1 MNTCILLVEGWND
14 RCVVTS
20 LCKYYNVEENFNIE
34 PCNGIDNVL
43 KRFKLML
50 GNPSAYRRIG
60 IMVDADTDITKRWN
74 QVIGIL
80 KRSGKY
86 DCSNH
91 VLPTGGLVLHPR
103 DSHDSIIGIWIM
115 PDNQLNGML
124 EDFVAQ
130 LASPGDV
137 LMKKANSVLNELE
150 VEKIQRYKAVHR
162 PKAQIHTF
170 LAWQDE
176 PGYPMGTAITKKIL
190 NPGSGQAKPFI
201 EWLEKLFI
209 V

>member
-1 MNTCILLVEGWND
+1 MNTCILLVEGKND
-14 RCVVTS
+14 LHVVTS
-20 LCKYYNVEENFNIE
+20 LCKYYNVEEKFHIQ
-34 PCNGIDNVL
+34 PCKGIDKVL
-43 KRFKLML
+43 DNFKQML
-50 GNPSAYRRIG
+50 KNPSAYRRIG
-60 IMVDADTDITKRWN
+60 IMVDADTNITKRWK
-74 QVIGIL
+74 QLTDIL
-80 KRSGKY
+80 KESGKY
-86 DCSNH
+86 DCSKLK
-91 VLPTGGLVLHPR
+91 LPLVLHPQ
-103 DSHDSIIGIWIM
+103 DSYDAIVGIWIM

-130 LASPGDV
+130 LATPEDV

-150 VEKIQRYKAVHR
+150 AEKIQRYKDVHR